1 MHIEKDYRVRP
12 DTPRPNSVHKK
23 PIVIV
28 FLLVAITTLLW
39 IGRDVLLR
47 NAAELWVVSDDV
59 SPADAIVVLGGG
71 IDTRP
76 FAAVEDYKKGLAPK
90 VLVAN
95 VSLSRAE
102 ILGAQ
107 PSHTAANRNVL
118 LKLGVPEADIE
129 TFGTEVSSTY
139 EEAEALREWAI
150 RVHAKN
156 IIIPIEMF
164 TSRRV
169 RWTLTHT
176 FAGTGTSVQIQ
187 VITPDSRDYNQSN
200 WWRSH
205 SGLIAFQSEVLK
217 YLYYRWVY

>member
-1 MHIEKDYRVRP
+1 VLKRVFIIFWFIILIGTSLWFSRE
-12 DTPRPNSVHKK
+12 
-23 PIVIV
+23 
-28 FLLVAITTLLW
+28 TLLRGAAGFW
-39 IGRDVLLR
+39 I
-47 NAAELWVVSDDV
+47 VSDAI

-76 FAAVEDYKKGLAPK
+76 FAAVEDYNKGLAPK

-95 VSLSRAE
+95 VSLSRTE

-107 PSHTAANRNVL
+107 PSHTAVNRNVL

-150 RVHAKN
+150 RVHAKS
-156 IIIPIEMF
+156 IIVPIEMF
-164 TSRRV
+164 ASRRV

-176 FAGTGTSVQIQ
+176 FASTGTSVQIQ

-205 SGLIAFQSEVLK
+205 SGLIAFQNEVIK
-217 YLYYRWVY
+217 YIYYRWVY